1 MYKLF
6 TPKRANTLKLY
17 QPNILTCVRGIILGI
32 ETSCDDTG
40 CAIVNAKGDILGESL
55 YSQHQIHL
63 E

>member
-1 MYKLF
+1 MHKVFGLR
-6 TPKRANTLKLY
+6 KVSTLHSQLCRSIISIR
-17 QPNILTCVRGIILGI
+17 NIILGI

-40 CAIVNAKGDILGESL
+40 CAIVSPNGKILGESL